1 MDHQQPPWV
10 DGLTF
15 AEVLARTVE
24 RCGDHDALVFPQLGH
39 RRSYTQF
46 AADVDE
52 CARALLALGA
62 QPGEHVG
69 IWATNW
75 PQWVIVQF
83 AAAAAGTVLV
93 NINPAYRSHE
103 LAYVL
108 TQADITTLFLT
119 HRFKNSD
126 YFDLLHAVCPELA
139 SCGPG
144 ELRAEACPK
153 LRRVISIKPDKRP
166 GVLTWDE
173 FRSLAAPV
181 PAEQLRNRQAA
192 LGPQDVV

>member
-39 RRSYTQF
+39 RRSYTAF
-46 AADVDE
+46 AADVDT
-52 CARALLALGA
+52 CARALLALGV

-69 IWATNW
+69 IWVTNW
-75 PQWVIVQF
+75 PQWVVVQF
-83 AAAAAGTVLV
+83 AAAAVGTVLV

-119 HRFKNSD
+119 DRFKNSN
-126 YFDLLHAVCPELA
+126 YFDLLGAVCPELA
-139 SCGPG
+139 SSRPG
-144 ELRAEACPK
+144 ELRADACPK
-153 LRRVISIKPDKRP
+153 LRRVISIKPEQRP
-166 GVLTWDE
+166 GVLAWNE
-173 FRSLAAPV
+173 FCRLAASIAP
-181 PAEQLRNRQAA
+181 EQLR
-192 LGPQDVV
+192 